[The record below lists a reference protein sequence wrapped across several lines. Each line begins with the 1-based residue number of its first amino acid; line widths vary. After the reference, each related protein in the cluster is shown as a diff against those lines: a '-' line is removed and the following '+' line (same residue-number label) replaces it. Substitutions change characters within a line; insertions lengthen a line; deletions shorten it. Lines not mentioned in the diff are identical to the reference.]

1 MAQNDWLA
9 LFMFNKGLEVDKLP
23 NLGITASN
31 TDLKPK
37 DDYMNIPEVQERF
50 KNKDGSFDQDA
61 FDKYYDGAL
70 KTYNEF
76 VSDEFDKELVDEYI
90 YAPYDL
96 SVLNPE
102 DVKLPEVYVR
112 KVANPTAKTYGMTML
127 GIEDPGRLSIREAA
141 QNSKVWDYD
150 SKEWLDFTPN
160 DDDKRGLFD
169 FWTMPSLVLAQW
181 EEDGEHIQNGVLVR
195 HQKGEYKYNE
205 DGNPYY
211 ETLGNR
217 DVAGKEMLRLTDTL
231 TVDGTTANKWDPFDS
246 DGIKKSPTKI
256 AADLILNVVPY
267 FIPYFGISKAYKL
280 FQVLEGGAKM
290 ASVFGKA
297 GLELSGQEESGIW
310 NFLNNIDAKVTSISP
325 TQSDHGASNMFSVEG
340 IGAIIKDSASQLY
353 SQRTI
358 AQLPKLIGRNPLENK
373 SIQKKLVDKFG
384 KEYVEKFGKNLK
396 DAMADGTV
404 DEKFIQDLLTSD
416 KGSKVIGKALDR
428 YKNLSRSLGAL
439 YMAGLQSAGV
449 YETMKEHDWDPTST
463 ALGLA
468 GTFGGYYALMRYTSL
483 GEVATRGLGLE
494 GNKAIA
500 KKWTKEEID
509 KISKA
514 INQVD
519 TTTKPGKLKAIKN
532 VAKTVAS
539 FPTKVLGRETVT
551 DMTREGLEEVSEE
564 MLMDTVL
571 GLISAGNYLMGSDS
585 RYNPFQENMFERYM
599 ASMFGGALGGG
610 VFRGLNKLE
619 TKIDD
624 LRAQA
629 HGKVIE
635 KVPNDIFQDLVTTIR
650 NGGAQ
655 SIKDVISS
663 RMQKEKIASSKLSL
677 EINKDTG
684 DNSIFKVAKTK
695 DESQN
700 YQIGNYLINFI
711 DALDTV
717 INGTGYKTDD
727 NNVVLSAVNKNL
739 RLAAL
744 AKSEVAQEILNDFN
758 NSLTALVKA
767 KMNTDQDNETV
778 KETIKQNEE
787 VLKNIIE
794 GKNSQYYAGKM
805 MFDMSPSINEGFYS
819 SNLYLYANSKG
830 LVLDNLSQQDKDNL
844 QKEYEKLRQDNPGY
858 KYKMYDAYLKFRKDL
873 APIISRMKQTG
884 QIKNLKLANEAIN
897 KAMQARVEAL
907 SEEESNKLIKVAKE
921 IFIAKNNGEENL
933 YKELEKNGI
942 TKNPKYIKDGKF
954 NLDKFIEENVKG
966 TEEWEQALNQVLH
979 HEIVDKIY
987 TVNDAGRV
995 GLDGQMIFN
1004 LNKNIEDTLANINS
1018 ILDAMDETI
1027 GSAYLDTMT
1036 ASRLNNI
1043 ATYLNTLNTF
1053 AIIDKATADT
1063 IMDANNNSIDLS
1075 SFTGSITVDGETV
1088 HNINPSIDTKLKRN
1102 EDGLYYLEGTIDL
1115 NGEIDDILQG
1125 QNGEGEI
1132 AINGNNVKV
1141 NFTATGSSSS
1151 IYKFKTNPIAETKN
1165 NIFTELAKNEINS
1178 KTVNSYTD
1186 LFGDGQPSI
1195 LGNMVRQIVGNT
1207 IDSRLETINRIKK
1220 RASLSK
1226 DSELAKMVSY
1236 ITTELMGQ
1244 DALKIFENEQ
1254 GEYTTLN
1261 APYDYAVSNDIA
1273 ATQLHNIEKALD
1285 VLSSVMA
1292 GQTADA
1298 NEFLK
1303 FAQTLNADEQV
1314 ELIDIDELNTLKK
1327 EIGRLEYNTDLAN
1340 KITELNRGNK
1350 ITEAKKT
1357 LNKLVALLPVRY
1369 NDAAQNPAFN
1379 YGEDG
1384 KYNLFDGLL
1393 NKSVELDKL
1402 KDDDLLENLN
1412 YLRQINHTL
1421 HERFNKLDPEDR
1433 KRMTEHLAGLI
1444 EGDESSPYKRDFENA
1459 VITAKSQKENISN
1472 DFMARYLYMHL
1483 TTDTEPFWDAI
1494 REYIESTGKNMFAGQ
1509 LLDLEMNWVYANQA
1523 YDNGVGVLDSFQE
1536 LMKKYDTLDN
1546 HQSPG
1551 YVPNRNI
1558 IINPGLAGSGKT
1570 TFVAKPTFDL
1580 LRKNKQIRVWAA
1592 GPTEATATQLQ
1603 SVLNGEDGE
1612 LVKETYTREKL
1623 FELLLV
1629 KPGSDTENKG
1639 INKYNNNRTEELKEG
1654 QVDYT
1659 EDNRKI
1665 TKADINDVDL
1675 PDYIFIDEITHFSKG
1690 DIAAL
1695 NQIFNELGK
1704 NTIIFGFGDSSQ
1716 EGIVD
1721 TDNDPIYATIG
1732 YVWTTPELGIN
1743 VRSDNTSKQANMGKL
1758 SATAKKLREDSNKA
1772 KRTGIKY
1779 DTKDAIDNLQNF
1791 KLIYHLE
1798 NTDSSRDLHGE
1809 MVTKSLDFNLVD
1821 QLVRN
1826 LKDNEKIAYIG
1837 DTNSDLA
1844 KKLEA
1849 KYGNKVALHQPNNI
1863 QGAEYKYTIID
1874 TNWGQKI
1881 APGMSVGD
1889 LRRTISKIYTLL
1901 SRSKVGSIIID
1912 DGSFS
1917 FQSTETP
1924 ISRTVELDN
1933 KQMGEYHNFLLNGIK
1948 SNKVQATENSP
1959 SKKLNNNTSLEVSLD
1974 TIKEPK
1980 EESFDDKKDQM
1991 IYTNIEARGRNDEDL
2006 NALVKGE
2013 PSEAQIT
2020 SIRSLRG
2027 LLVNSNS
2034 DIKSIIDVE
2043 RIDNPELYDKINK
2056 ILKPLELTRD
2066 DIRSGKYRIKVR
2078 EFNKLQD
2085 SDSSKI
2091 NSDEY
2096 EGGNLAKLV
2105 YSINKDGRNID
2116 ITLGYLAKPN
2126 DEHPIYSEIAD
2137 AEKYL
2142 NDNEDVN
2149 EVYLN
2154 LANGLNSVRRRRASF
2169 QTVDTNSMSK
2179 SDRDKFIESHTVP
2192 EIQRQLPGYIYTK
2205 PLIAH
2210 KSLPKPELTTRIV
2223 NQAKEDNKKGIEA
2236 TWVQPG
2242 KTFMLTS
2249 RDLTTTPEDI
2259 INRYALFMAGQIGPE
2274 QVADLS
2280 VFLLN
2285 TKGVTPAKYFQLWD
2299 EVIKGTSPNIGKGHL
2314 KYSLNGAYF
2323 GSKLLKLFYDVLK
2336 GNGKDKQQ
2344 LFEQFKELVT
2354 TGNNPLY
2361 DEDQFK
2367 ANINAFAEELKKLTG
2382 NSLIIDDDQGTAN
2395 INWDK
2400 LDHSKLLA
2408 QLDSTS
2414 QAILTKIDNRARNE
2428 KDLDFTKYTNI
2439 VNEEVNGANLD
2450 DNNALVKFKEAL
2462 NELNK
2467 GELGKLLHETSL
2479 GLNVL
2484 FENDVL
2490 VQFINGSNITNKF
2503 ASMYRNNSFL
2513 KLFMDTIIPNSQ
2525 EFKDGML
2532 INPMASNALK
2542 NDIGDLTF
2550 GEAAFEPEQYWIR
2563 AEIGTPHIYLDND
2576 QILSLDTSTKTEE
2589 PIQNTEQETT
2599 NQEEAVVE
2607 PAQDLSWRDTAKN
2620 GLESAID
2627 NNNTM
2632 HNIDSDY
2639 DQVIVKFK
2647 EDLKTRINIAI
2658 DNNTNPIEFVQNINS
2673 MFKNLAGGAVF
2684 NNEGIIVGTYPVINL
2699 DYDEGTGKFSIN
2711 INSITGSSTF
2721 TNFHTFES
2729 VNGEEINRFP
2739 EADELYQK
2747 IKFIE
2752 PKKAIMYTD
2761 ILDGE
2766 EKLYEVSFF
2775 EEKINGQPTSYIEA
2789 TEVTNIP
2796 ERYNSLIN
2804 KENDLIQG
2812 C

>member
-50 KNKDGSFDQDA
+50 KKKDGSFDQDA

-150 SKEWLDFTPN
+150 AKEWLDFTPN

-384 KEYVEKFGKNLK
+384 KEYIEKFGKNLK

-416 KGSKVIGKALDR
+416 KGAKVIGKALDR
-428 YKNLSRSLGAL
+428 YKNLSRSLGSL

-494 GNKAIA
+494 GNKVIA

-585 RYNPFQENMFERYM
+585 RYNPLQENMFERYM

-624 LRAQA
+624 LRAQS
-629 HGKVIE
+629 HGKVVE
-635 KVPNDIFQDLVTTIR
+635 KIPNDTFQDLVTTIR

-744 AKSEVAQEILNDFN
+744 ANSKVAQEILNDFN
-758 NSLTALVKA
+758 NSLSALVKA

-844 QKEYEKLRQDNPGY
+844 QQEYEKIRKDNPGY

-884 QIKNLKLANEAIN
+884 QIKNLRLANEAIN
-897 KAMQARVEAL
+897 KALQARVNAL
-907 SEEESNKLIKVAKE
+907 NEEESGKLIKLAKE
-921 IFIAKNNGEENL
+921 LFIRNNNGEENL

-942 TKNPKYIKDGKF
+942 TKNPKYLKDGKF
-954 NLDKFIEENVKG
+954 DLDKFVEENVKG
-966 TEEWEQALNQVLH
+966 TKEWEDALNQVLH
-979 HEIVDKIY
+979 HEIMDKIY
-987 TVNDAGRV
+987 TIDDAGRV
-995 GLDGQMIFN
+995 GLDGQMILN
-1004 LNKNIEDTLANINS
+1004 LNQNTETTLANING
-1018 ILDAMDETI
+1018 ILDAMDQTI
-1027 GSAYLDTMT
+1027 GSEYLDTMT

-1043 ATYLNTLNTF
+1043 ANYLNNLNTYT
-1053 AIIDKATADT
+1053 IIDKATADT

-1075 SFTGSITVDGETV
+1075 SFTGSVTVDGTTA
-1088 HNINPSIDTKLKRN
+1088 HDINPSIDTKLKRN
-1102 EDGLYYLEGTIDL
+1102 EDKLYYLEGTIDL
-1115 NGEIDDILQG
+1115 SGEIDDILQG
-1125 QNGEGEI
+1125 QNGKGYI
-1132 AINGNNVKV
+1132 TISGNNVKV
-1141 NFTATGSSSS
+1141 NFTAIDPQST
-1151 IYKFKTNPIAETKN
+1151 IYKFKTDPLAETSD
-1165 NIFTELAKNEINS
+1165 NIFTDLAKDEIKS

-1220 RASLSK
+1220 RTSLSK
-1226 DSELAKMVSY
+1226 DSDLAKMVSY

-1254 GEYTTLN
+1254 GEYATLN

-1285 VLSSVMA
+1285 VLSSIMA
-1292 GQTADA
+1292 GQTSDA

-1303 FAQTLNADEQV
+1303 FAQTLNADDQV
-1314 ELIDIDELNTLKK
+1314 ELIDVDELNTLKK
-1327 EIGRLEYNTDLAN
+1327 EIGRLEYNTDLVN
-1340 KITELNRGNK
+1340 QITERNRGNK
-1350 ITEAKKT
+1350 VSEAKKT
-1357 LNKLVALLPVRY
+1357 LNRLVALLPVRY
-1369 NDAAQNPAFN
+1369 SDAARNDAFN
-1379 YGEDG
+1379 YGNG
-1384 KYNLFDGLL
+1384 QNLFDGLL
-1393 NKSVELDKL
+1393 NRSVELDKL

-1421 HERFNKLDPEDR
+1421 YERFSKLEKTDKER
-1433 KRMTEHLAGLI
+1433 IINSLAGLT
-1444 EGDESSPYKRDFENA
+1444 EGDSSPIYKRDFENA
-1459 VITAKSQKENISN
+1459 AITSKSQKENISN

-1483 TTDTEPFWDAI
+1483 VTDTEPFWDAV
-1494 REYIESTGKNMFAGQ
+1494 RDYIENTGKNMFAGQ
-1509 LLDLEMNWVYANQA
+1509 LLDLEMNWIYANQA
-1523 YDNGVGVLDSFQE
+1523 YDEGVGVLDKFQE
-1536 LMKKYDTLDN
+1536 LMKQYDTLDK
-1546 HQSPG
+1546 HQTPP
-1551 YVPNRNI
+1551 YVPNRNV

-1580 LRKNKQIRVWAA
+1580 LRKSKQIRVWAV

-1603 SVLNGEDGE
+1603 SVLNREDGE
-1612 LVKETYTREKL
+1612 LVKDTYTREKL
-1623 FELLLV
+1623 FKLLL
-1629 KPGSDTENKG
+1629 KEAPNETDNIG
-1639 INKYNNNRTEELKEG
+1639 INKYNNNRAEEIDKG
-1654 QVDYT
+1654 QVDYA
-1659 EDNRKI
+1659 ENDRKI
-1665 TKADINDVDL
+1665 TKADINQDVDL

-1690 DIAAL
+1690 DMAAL

-1721 TDNDPIYATIG
+1721 KDDDPIYATIG

-1758 SATAKKLREDSNKA
+1758 SATAKKLREDNNKA
-1772 KRTGIKY
+1772 SRSGIKY
-1779 DTKDAIDNLQNF
+1779 DTRDAIDNLQNF
-1791 KLIYHLE
+1791 KLVYHTE
-1798 NTDSSRDLHGE
+1798 NTPTGRDLHGE

-1821 QLVRN
+1821 QLVKN
-1826 LKDNEKIAYIG
+1826 LKDKEKIAYIG
-1837 DTNSDLA
+1837 ELNSDLA

-1849 KYGNKVALHQPNNI
+1849 KYGNKIAFHKPDNI

-1881 APGMSVGD
+1881 AQGMSVGE
-1889 LRRTISKIYTLL
+1889 LRSAISKIYTLL
-1901 SRSKVGSIIID
+1901 SRSKVGTIILD

-1933 KQMGEYHNFLLNGIK
+1933 KQMGEYHDFLLNGIK
-1948 SNKVQATENSP
+1948 SNKVKATENSP
-1959 SKKLNNNTSLEVSLD
+1959 SKKLNNSSSLEVSLD
-1974 TIKEPK
+1974 TLQDTEKAP
-1980 EESFDDKKDQM
+1980 SNNQQDQM
-1991 IYTNIEARGRNDEDL
+1991 IYTNIEARGRKDEDL
-2006 NALVKGE
+2006 NALVEGE
-2013 PSEAQIT
+2013 PNEAQIT
-2020 SIRSLRG
+2020 SIRILRG

-2034 DIKSIIDVE
+2034 DIKSIID
-2043 RIDNPELYDKINK
+2043 IDRATNEELYNK
-2056 ILKPLELTRD
+2056 VNRISEQLNLSRD
-2066 DIRSGKYRIKVR
+2066 DIRNGKYRIKVR
-2078 EFNKLQD
+2078 AFDDLTD
-2085 SDSSKI
+2085 TDSSKI
-2091 NSDEY
+2091 DTSKY
-2096 EGGNLAKLV
+2096 KGGYLAKLV
-2105 YSINKDGRNID
+2105 YSINKGGENID
-2116 ITLGYLAKPN
+2116 ITLGYIAKPN
-2126 DEHPIYSEIAD
+2126 DKYPDLHPNIAE
-2137 AEKYL
+2137 AEEYL
-2142 NDNEDVN
+2142 KNPETKVQ
-2149 EVYLN
+2149 EVYLD
-2154 LANGLNSVRRRRASF
+2154 LADGVNSVRRRRASF

-2179 SDRDKFIESHTVP
+2179 ADRNKFVESHTVP

-2210 KSLPKPELTTRIV
+2210 KNLAKPELTTRIV

-2236 TWVQPG
+2236 TWVPKG

-2285 TKGVTPAKYFQLWD
+2285 TRGVTPAKYFQLWD
-2299 EVIKGTSPNIGKGHL
+2299 QVIKGTSPNIGKGHL
-2314 KYSLNGAYF
+2314 KHSLNGAYF

-2354 TGNNPLY
+2354 TGDSRLY
-2361 DEDQFK
+2361 NKAEFDQ
-2367 ANINAFAEELKKLTG
+2367 NIADFAKELEKLQG
-2382 NSLIIDDDQGTAN
+2382 NSLILDDENKISQIDWST
-2395 INWDK
+2395 
-2400 LDHSKLLA
+2400 LDHSKLLE
-2408 QLDSTS
+2408 QLDTKS
-2414 QAILTKIDNRARNE
+2414 QAVLTKINERAKNE
-2428 KDLDFTKYTNI
+2428 QDLDFTKYVNI
-2439 VNEEVNGANLD
+2439 VNEEVNGDNLD
-2450 DNNALVKFKEAL
+2450 ENNKLVKFKESL

-2490 VQFINGSNITNKF
+2490 VQFINGTNITNRF
-2503 ASMYRNNSFL
+2503 ASMYKNNPFI
-2513 KLFMDTIIPNSQ
+2513 KLFMDTIISNSQ
-2525 EFKDGML
+2525 EFKDGMI
-2532 INPMASNALK
+2532 INPMASNTLK
-2542 NDIGDLTF
+2542 NSVGDLTF
-2550 GEAAFEPEQYWIR
+2550 GEAALEPEYYWIR
-2563 AEIGTPHIYLDND
+2563 AEIGTPHIYLDDN
-2576 QILSLDTSTKTEE
+2576 QILPLDTSIKTEK
-2589 PIQNTEQETT
+2589 PVQNTEQEATV
-2599 NQEEAVVE
+2599 QEEPVVE
-2607 PAQDLSWRDTAKN
+2607 PAQDFSWRDTAKS
-2620 GLESAID
+2620 GLGDAIE
-2627 NNNTM
+2627 NNDTM
-2632 HNIDSDY
+2632 HNVDSDY

-2658 DNNTNPIEFVQNINS
+2658 DNNTSPIEFVQNVNS

-2684 NNEGIIVGTYPVINL
+2684 NNDGIIVGTYPMINL
-2699 DYDEGTGKFSIN
+2699 DYNEGTGKFNIN
-2711 INSITGSSTF
+2711 INSITSSANF
-2721 TNFHTFES
+2721 TNNYDFSE
-2729 VNGEEINRFP
+2729 VINDNDLIEDSSMFS
-2739 EADELYQK
+2739 EVENIYEH
-2747 IKFIE
+2747 IKFIG
-2752 PKKAIMYTD
+2752 PRKAIMYTGMITGTD
-2761 ILDGE
+2761 S
-2766 EKLYEVSFF
+2766 LYEIDFNNDGSIIINQF
-2775 EEKINGQPTSYIEA
+2775 EGDESLYSDFKNE
-2789 TEVTNIP
+2789 EN
-2796 ERYNSLIN
+2796 LIN
-2804 KENDLIQG
+2804 Q